1 MSLESDLY
9 APVKA
14 LLEGQGYSVKG
25 EIRGCDVVGVRG
37 SEQPVIVELKR
48 VFGLGLVLQGVNRLA
63 LSDTVYLAVGAWPKN
78 MRDVKKL
85 CRRLGLG
92 LMIVTGERVDLL
104 LDPAPYAP
112 RKNKRKV
119 GRLLGEHKRR
129 VGDPTRGGST
139 TRAPRMTAY
148 RQAALR
154 CAALLARNGPMK
166 VSAVRDA
173 GEASNAGAILR
184 DDVYGWFERVDRGIY
199 RADRVE
205 GSGDDRE
212 SAQDDGQGRL
222 ASPLSRRAEGG
233 GRLPAPP
240 FLLGRAQPRR
250 SRATRA
256 IGRKPRSMYGIACNT
271 LDEQVALL
279 KSWIAPHADYLQ
291 EHSVHREAFVGGGGD
306 GGYGEIEADMLFG
319 FIATCRPKRVIQ
331 VGCGVSTAIILA
343 AAGTSGYTPGG
354 RLHRALSQRV
364 SHGGGE
370 ERTDPARVQA
380 GAARRS

>member
-37 SEQPVIVELKR
+37 KEPPVIVELKR

-63 LSDTVYLAVGAWPKN
+63 LSDTVYLGVGAWPKN

-119 GRLLGEHKRR
+119 VRLLGEHARR

-139 TRAPRMTAY
+139 TKAPRMTAY

-154 CAALLARNGPMK
+154 CAALLAQNGPMK
-166 VSAVRDA
+166 VAALRDA

-199 RADRVE
+199 AITPKGR
-205 GSGDDRE
+205 
-212 SAQDDGQGRL
+212 QGL
-222 ASPLSRRAEGG
+222 
-233 GRLPAPP
+233 
-240 FLLGRAQPRR
+240 
-250 SRATRA
+250 
-256 IGRKPRSMYGIACNT
+256 
-271 LDEQVALL
+271 EQFEW
-279 KSWIAPHADYLQ
+279 K
-291 EHSVHREAFVGGGGD
+291 EA
-306 GGYGEIEADMLFG
+306 
-319 FIATCRPKRVIQ
+319 R
-331 VGCGVSTAIILA
+331 
-343 AAGTSGYTPGG
+343 
-354 RLHRALSQRV
+354 
-364 SHGGGE
+364 
-370 ERTDPARVQA
+370 
-380 GAARRS
+380 